1 MEKKN
6 KNLIK
11 KIKINNNKIK
21 IFTGYY
27 FLKNKKDFNFKQK
40 YLAFCGI
47 GNPNN
52 FFDLLN
58 HNRIKVKKNLIFPDH
73 YDYTISDINRIK
85 NIANENNLKIIT
97 TEKDFTK
104 IKIFKNFDVKIA
116 AIDLKIDRLKEFR
129 SFLLN

>member
-1 MEKKN
+1 M
-6 KNLIK
+6 
-11 KIKINNNKIK
+11 
-21 IFTGYY
+21 
-27 FLKNKKDFNFKQK
+27 
-40 YLAFCGI
+40 
-47 GNPNN
+47 
-52 FFDLLN
+52 
-58 HNRIKVKKNLIFPDH
+58 IFPDH